1 MLIFMTISLVAG
13 FLLSNQSPINADLS
27 RLVKSPF
34 IAGTISFIIGTLFL
48 AILAMSMTGRLFPNG
63 NFIQAQPAWIWLG
76 GLLGSIY
83 LTSNILLFPKIGAI
97 QTTILPIMG
106 QITMGTVTDWLGW
119 FGSDKVAMTAW
130 RLVGILI
137 LIVGVLVA
145 VALPSLTNRDIRRF
159 DANVARQDG
168 PTRVIGWQIWAVI
181 VGVLAAMQQ
190 AINGHLGTLLHST
203 SQAAF
208 ISFFIGTLLIAAVAL
223 MIDKRVP
230 TTRELKTTQPW
241 NWLGGILGG
250 SFLFVTV
257 VAVPQIGAGLTI
269 MMGLIG
275 QIIGSILIQQ
285 FGWWRSIKQ
294 QMVPAQALGMVLMLI
309 GVGLIKMA

>member
-48 AILAMSMTGRLFPNG
+48 AILAMSMTGRLFPSG
-63 NFIQAQPAWIWLG
+63 PFIQAQPAWIWLG

-119 FGSDKVAMTAW
+119 FGAAKVAMTPW
-130 RLVGILI
+130 RLIGILI

-145 VALPSLTNRDIRRF
+145 VALPSLTNRDVRRF

-223 MIDKRVP
+223 IIDKRLP
-230 TTRELKTTQPW
+230 TVSQLKTTQPW

-250 SFLFVTV
+250 TFLFVTV